1 MAKMQS
7 SVWFKW
13 YTAGGADKSSRC

>member
-7 SVWFKW
+7 SE
-13 YTAGGADKSSRC
+13 TCL